1 MDESIGGAGG
11 TAGGKA
17 GFGKKLTQAGT
28 LELLDGDGNAKIELV
43 PT

>member
-1 MDESIGGAGG
+1 MDETIGGAGG
-11 TAGGKA
+11 TAAGKA